1 MKFSTKHQFK
11 GMFHVVK
18 GTIRSTT
25 GMVIPRVNMKVSG
38 RIETILGRAEVRI
51 GRFGRFLGV

>member
-18 GTIRSTT
+18 GTIRATT
-25 GMVIPRVNMKVSG
+25 VAVMPKINIGG
-38 RIETILGRAEVRI
+38 RIETMLGRAEVRI